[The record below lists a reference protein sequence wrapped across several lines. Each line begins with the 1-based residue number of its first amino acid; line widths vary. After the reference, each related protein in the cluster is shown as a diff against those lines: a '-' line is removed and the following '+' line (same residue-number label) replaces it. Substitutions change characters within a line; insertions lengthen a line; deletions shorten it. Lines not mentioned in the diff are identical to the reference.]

1 MRQVNT
7 GVQILLVNP
16 QSNRE
21 FESGRIFVRL
31 VNELVYNFKLFDVVI
46 QMASRIHKERWILY
60 PPFFSFSTLL
70 LLLQELFNTY
80 KKFKTDPDLS
90 P

>member
-46 QMASRIHKERWILY
+46 QMVSRIHKER
-60 PPFFSFSTLL
+60 
-70 LLLQELFNTY
+70 
-80 KKFKTDPDLS
+80 
-90 P
+90 

>member
-46 QMASRIHKERWILY
+46 QMASRIHKER
-60 PPFFSFSTLL
+60 
-70 LLLQELFNTY
+70 
-80 KKFKTDPDLS
+80 
-90 P
+90 